1 MNKTHE
7 KILTISIAAY
17 NVEEYLKDT
26 LESLVVPSIFGKLEV
41 LIIDDGSTD
50 NTCRVARKYAD
61 LYPDAFRI
69 ISKQNGGWGS
79 TVNTGIKEARGKYFR
94 QLDGDDAYNSD
105 ALEEYILFLENCDSD
120 LVISPYITF
129 DDKDGKTLLTF
140 DYPLQR
146 NCSPSDISELVN
158 VYNLAMH
165 SAAVRTDILK
175 DKNISL
181 LEHCFYTDVEFMI
194 KTFVY
199 VNNYSYFDKNIYRY
213 RIGRNDQSMSISSLK
228 KHSKEHEK
236 VLLSILELYKNL
248 PDGDNKTIIKKR
260 IEIAIRTNYDC
271 LWLQG
276 DKKDDIIR
284 FDQFLRSGW
293 PDLYKDCASKKIL
306 LSRLLRFRN
315 YSSMNDFVT
324 THYKEIC

>member
-1 MNKTHE
+1 MNKTYE

-17 NVEEYLKDT
+17 NVEEYLKNT
-26 LESLVVPSIFGKLEV
+26 LESLVVPSVFDKLEV

-50 NTCRVARKYAD
+50 HTCRVAGEYAS
-61 LYPDAFRI
+61 LYPNTFRL
-69 ISKQNGGWGS
+69 ISKLNGGWGS
-79 TVNTGIKEARGKYFR
+79 TVNTGIREARGKYFR

-105 ALEEYILFLENCDSD
+105 ALEEYIHFLEDCDSD

-129 DDKDGKTLLTF
+129 DDKSGKTLAIF
-140 DYPLQR
+140 DYPL
-146 NCSPSDISELVN
+146 SKSTASYDVSDLVN

-175 DKNISL
+175 DRNISL

-194 KTFVY
+194 KAFVN
-199 VNNYSYFDKNIYRY
+199 VKNYSYFDKYIYRY

-228 KHSKEHEK
+228 RHSKEHEK
-236 VLLSILELYKNL
+236 VLQSILELYNNL
-248 PDGDNKTIIKKR
+248 PDGNNKIIIKKR

-276 DKKDDIIR
+276 DKMDDLIR
-284 FDQFLRSGW
+284 FDESLKNGW
-293 PDLYKDCASKKIL
+293 PDLYKDCASKKIR
-306 LSRLLRFRN
+306 LSRFLRFRN
-315 YSSMNDFVT
+315 YSFMNHFVA